1 MFLETDEI
9 MNVSGIGEKTYND
22 ICEHIYVTISD
33 EEYEWTMSLREQYQT
48 DGTDETADEKISD
61 KPDESN
67 ANEDEQPEE
76 IPVIDINEAK
86 AEDFML
92 LPDIDEETAENI
104 IELRELI
111 GGFTNVYE
119 LLYAEGMTE
128 NKLAGILD
136 YVQVVETDEQ
146 PVQ

>member
-1 MFLETDEI
+1 
-9 MNVSGIGEKTYND
+9 
-22 ICEHIYVTISD
+22 
-33 EEYEWTMSLREQYQT
+33 
-48 DGTDETADEKISD
+48 
-61 KPDESN
+61 
-67 ANEDEQPEE
+67 
-76 IPVIDINEAK
+76 
-86 AEDFML
+86 ML

>member
-1 MFLETDEI
+1 
-9 MNVSGIGEKTYND
+9 MNPCSLIWRVS
-22 ICEHIYVTISD
+22 H
-33 EEYEWTMSLREQYQT
+33 
-48 DGTDETADEKISD
+48 D
-61 KPDESN
+61 K
-67 ANEDEQPEE
+67 
-76 IPVIDINEAK
+76 
-86 AEDFML
+86 
-92 LPDIDEETAENI
+92 DIDEETAENI

-119 LLYAEGMTE
+119 LLYAVGMTE